1 MVYQRLIRTLITSC
15 EYSNRSVCVLV
26 MLRQQP
32 EWDGGKESVRRKGFE
47 ESKDRDF
54 ALRIL

>member
-1 MVYQRLIRTLITSC
+1 
-15 EYSNRSVCVLV
+15 VLV